1 MTTVA
6 EAAAALDDKDGVYTL
21 HLTREEG
28 LDALRAL
35 DDWAG
40 RTPASGRVMQR
51 LAARFYP
58 EREAE
63 EQTRRKPPV
72 GSREVRQAPPTTG
85 AAGRA

>member
-51 LAARFYP
+51 LAARLYP
-58 EREAE
+58 EQEAE
-63 EQTRRKPPV
+63 EQTCRKPPV
-72 GSREVRQAPPTTG
+72 GSREVRQAPPATG